1 MCRGDRFDF
10 YFFTKV
16 SSRKVNVT
24 EIWLLGNKRQKF
36 VQGLSPLRYLN
47 YLGIR
52 IISLI
57 IARTYSKFSFKLKM
71 RNESKECFLN
81 YLFCVWLK

>member
-36 VQGLSPLRYLN
+36 VQDLSPVTTK
-47 YLGIR
+47 GI
-52 IISLI
+52 
-57 IARTYSKFSFKLKM
+57 
-71 RNESKECFLN
+71 
-81 YLFCVWLK
+81 